1 MPSATLSKMQTST
14 YRTSSRI
21 DRTGKLIGAP
31 MTAREFDR
39 IAREHGARECT
50 PEEARSSREAQIR
63 AGLAV

>member
-1 MPSATLSKMQTST
+1 MPSATLSKTLTST
-14 YRTSSRI
+14 SRTSSRTE
-21 DRTGKLIGAP
+21 RTGKLIGPP

-39 IAREHGARECT
+39 IAKAHGARVAT